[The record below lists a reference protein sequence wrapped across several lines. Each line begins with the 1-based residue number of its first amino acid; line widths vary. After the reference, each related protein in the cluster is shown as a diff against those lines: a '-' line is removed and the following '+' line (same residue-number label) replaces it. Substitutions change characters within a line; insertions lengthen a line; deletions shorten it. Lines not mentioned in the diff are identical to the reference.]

1 MSANEMREKYAMLYD
16 YMANSNKTKYM
27 KAFGGVMNDMMDWM
41 IQNKPELAMEEIEK
55 LESIKWN
62 NYLTTSEAEEI
73 VANMIPKAP
82 WPREQWSQ
90 AMDSLGFTK
99 SEEPYYNSCAL
110 WVEMNKIM
118 SDHSE
123 TLASKVW
130 EKALSDIPKE
140 KLLVAVHGLAVDNLK
155 DKDGN
160 YSIREYFLSE

>member
-27 KAFGGVMNDMMDWM
+27 KAFGNVMNDMMDWM
-41 IQNKPELAMEEIEK
+41 IANKPELAMDEIEK

-62 NYLTTSEAEEI
+62 NYLTTNEAEEI
-73 VANMIPKAP
+73 VSNMIPKAP
-82 WPREQWSQ
+82 WSREVWSQ
-90 AMDSLGFTK
+90 AMDSLGFPK
-99 SEEPYYNSCAL
+99 EEEPYYNSCAL

-130 EKALSDIPKE
+130 NMPLNEIPKE
-140 KLLVAVHGLAVDNLK
+140 KLLVAVHALAVDNLK
-155 DKDGN
+155 DKDSN
-160 YSIREYFLSE
+160 YSIREYFLS